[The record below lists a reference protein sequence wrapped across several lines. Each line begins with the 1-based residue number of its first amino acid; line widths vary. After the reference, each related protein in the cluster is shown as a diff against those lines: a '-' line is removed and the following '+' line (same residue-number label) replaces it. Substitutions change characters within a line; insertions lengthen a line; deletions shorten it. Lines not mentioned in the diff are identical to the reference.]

1 MSAQGSKKA
10 VIFALGGNIS
20 IALIKYIVAFVTGSA
35 AMLAESIHSTADC
48 LNQVFLLIGNKKAR
62 QSPTEEHSFGFSRE
76 VFFWSLMVAV
86 LLFFVGGFF
95 SVYEGIKK
103 MVHPEHIENIRWI
116 FIVLILSILIEA
128 KSFSVA
134 YTEFRKQG
142 KGRFFRS
149 ISASTDVNLV
159 VILLEDFAALV
170 GLVIVLISTICA
182 WLVHPVFDAIG
193 SLLVGLLLIIISVV
207 LITEVKKFIIGE
219 SLSREKRN
227 KIKNI
232 VKSCQIVTH
241 INRFQSMVTGN
252 NRFLVLLSVD
262 VENST
267 TAYKIEDA
275 IDKMKRDIRKQLDGE
290 VDIYIELKDSIRGS
304 KE

>member
-20 IALIKYIVAFVTGSA
+20 IALIKYIVSFVTGSA

-62 QSPTEEHSFGFSRE
+62 QRPTEEYSFGFSRE

-103 MVHPEHIENIRWI
+103 IMHPEQIENIQWI
-116 FIVLILSILIEA
+116 FVVLTLSIIIEA

-134 YTEFRKQG
+134 YAVFRKQY
-142 KGRFFRS
+142 KGPFFKS

-159 VILLEDFAALV
+159 VILLEDFAALA
-170 GLVIVLISTICA
+170 GLFIVLATTLLA
-182 WLVHPVFDAIG
+182 WLVHPIFDAIG
-193 SLLVGLLLIIISVV
+193 SLLVGVLLIIISMV
-207 LITEVKKFIIGE
+207 LITEVKKFIVGE

-227 KIKNI
+227 QIKHI
-232 VKSCQIVTH
+232 VKANQLVNH
-241 INRFQSMVTGN
+241 LNRFQSMVTGN

-262 VENST
+262 VDNST
-267 TAYKIEDA
+267 TAYKVEDA
-275 IDKMKRDIRKQLDGE
+275 IDKMKQDIRKQLDGE
-290 VDIYIELKDSIRGS
+290 VDIYIEVKDSIRGS
-304 KE
+304 RE